1 MKTRNSNLQKAE
13 LFSLNSMMIL
23 FAAILVLNSNVTA
36 TEKGT
41 EALAEMF
48 INEKEAALNIE
59 SWMLN
64 DSYFSHF
71 NSFETANESALELES
86 WMVNENKFGFGYL
99 LESRPAKTMDVSNL
113 TDEIF
118 LLEKEVENSLNF
130 EYWMIDSKIFPTA
143 FSFETESEKSLELE
157 EWMLNESTFSFNS
170 ELEIERENALVLESW
185 MTNDSIFQSV
195 STKGSKSETLAMNH
209 TDIDKKITTI
219 EYKDVESGK
228 TFLFKLAETEEPE
241 LQLEKWMVDP
251 RVWNRKM
258 KTK

>member
-99 LESRPAKTMDVSNL
+99 LESDR
-113 TDEIF
+113 
-118 LLEKEVENSLNF
+118 
-130 EYWMIDSKIFPTA
+130 
-143 FSFETESEKSLELE
+143 KS
-157 EWMLNESTFSFNS
+157 
-170 ELEIERENALVLESW
+170 V
-185 MTNDSIFQSV
+185 V
-195 STKGSKSETLAMNH
+195 
-209 TDIDKKITTI
+209 
-219 EYKDVESGK
+219 
-228 TFLFKLAETEEPE
+228 
-241 LQLEKWMVDP
+241 
-251 RVWNRKM
+251 
-258 KTK
+258 